1 MVSTPS
7 TPAYTASVTT
17 CTSDGINPPT
27 PPPESENQYDPDTPL
42 PSVES
47 DTPSTIESQSIPG
60 RSPSTPSHKSRAES
74 TQPASDQDRT
84 FEDLEDFE
92 NLRIASPRSP
102 ISSAPVRDSRTPSIQ
117 VTPSAS
123 FGEMGQTRAS
133 RTDSLVADISAL
145 QLGPA
150 QERSLTPTK
159 LRESIS
165 PSQSRRRR
173 SRSGSA
179 ALRERYEVEKE
190 APPEAFSH
198 MTDVQEALAGART
211 VASRISDVLASSNLH
226 RENGSSI
233 QNLHRQARKL
243 KDFQLPSSRIVGL
256 VGDSG
261 VGKSSLINSLLD
273 RADLARAVS
282 DPLAQIQYLQL
293 TLGLSEQ

>member
-1 MVSTPS
+1 MRSTPS
-7 TPAYTASVTT
+7 TPVYTPSTTT
-17 CTSDGINPPT
+17 CTSDRNNSPT
-27 PPPESENQYDPDTPL
+27 PPSESEDQYDPDTPL

-47 DTPSTIESQSIPG
+47 DTPSTPARPSIPG
-60 RSPSTPSHKSRAES
+60 RTPSTSSHTSGAES
-74 TQPASDQDRT
+74 AHPASDQDRT
-84 FEDLEDFE
+84 FEEIEHFQS
-92 NLRIASPRSP
+92 LRIASPRSP
-102 ISSAPVRDSRTPSIQ
+102 ISSTPARDSRTPSIQ

-123 FGEMGQTRAS
+123 SGEIYQTRAS

-145 QLGPA
+145 QLDPS

-159 LRESIS
+159 LRESIP
-165 PSQSRRRR
+165 PSQSRQRR

-179 ALRERYEVEKE
+179 APRERHEVEKE

-198 MTDVQEALAGART
+198 MTDVQEALSSART

-233 QNLHRQARKL
+233 HSLHRQAKKL
-243 KDFQLPSSRIVGL
+243 VDFQLPSSRIVGL

-282 DPLAQIQYLQL
+282 DP
-293 TLGLSEQ
+293 